1 MNTLLDFFSQ
11 NISEK
16 SATYIKH
23 LRLERQLD
31 FITIYELC
39 AREFKELRADIEFDK
54 NSTAALGHAL
64 CTAAMNYLND
74 FENVDDWFY

>member
-16 SATYIKH
+16 SAAYIKH

-39 AREFKELRADIEFDK
+39 EREFSELRADIEFEK
-54 NSTAALGHAL
+54 NSVSALGHAL
-64 CTAAMNYLND
+64 CTATMHYLNE
-74 FENVDDWFY
+74 FNLVDEWFW